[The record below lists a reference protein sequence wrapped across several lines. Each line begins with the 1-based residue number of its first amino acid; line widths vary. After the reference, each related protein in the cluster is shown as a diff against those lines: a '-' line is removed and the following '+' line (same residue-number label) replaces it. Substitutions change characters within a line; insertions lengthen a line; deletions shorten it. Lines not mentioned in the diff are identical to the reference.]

1 VSIDCTVYVRG
12 RGSVSASF
20 AEAYQASQEP
30 GNLAWIA
37 LVEPAEEDFGVIA
50 RSFGLEPQFLEEA
63 VRFPHRSD
71 IEKHEDRLLAVLP
84 ILRTSGEEADTRG
97 NSGSRSMNKDWVLA
111 LAVGEPNMIVT
122 FTDADPAVLDKL
134 RRRMEVKLNLT
145 AEDARAVLFEIVS
158 GVIGDYEDAVEAIDR
173 CIWDAEV
180 TVMEGRS
187 GDVLR
192 QIHNFTSQAVGLQQ
206 AVKPLASALEQL
218 SDSDAPLTHR
228 RPTRIRHRALR
239 VTERLDSARTP
250 LEPPR
255 GEPHPGGTENL
266 RVGRHPHRPVPDSG
280 RVRNELH
287 QRVVDD
293 SRSWLRGDDRF
304 HAAGIWSP
312 LPLVQTVGVVVV

>member
-1 VSIDCTVYVRG
+1 MSIGCTVYARG

-20 AEAYQASQEP
+20 ADAYQASQEP

-37 LVEPAEEDFGVIA
+37 LLEPAGEDFGVIA
-50 RSFGLEPQFLEEA
+50 PSFGLEPQFLEEA

-84 ILRTSGEEADTRG
+84 ILRTSSEEAGTRG
-97 NSGSRSMNKDWVLA
+97 NPGSRSMNKDWVLA

-122 FTDADPAVLDKL
+122 FTDGDPAVLDKL
-134 RRRMEVKLNLT
+134 RRRVEVKLNLT

-173 CIWDAEV
+173 RIWDAEV

-228 RPTRIRHRALR
+228 RLTRIRHRALR
-239 VTERLDSARTP
+239 VTERLDSARELLSSL
-250 LEPPR
+250 LEV
-255 GEPHPGGTENL
+255 NL
-266 RVGRHPHRPVPDSG
+266 TLVGQKISAWGAILIVPSLIAGVFGMNFTNAWWTTADHGFEVMIGFMLLVSG
-280 RVRNELH
+280 ALYLWFR
-287 QRVVDD
+287 
-293 SRSWLRGDDRF
+293 RSGWL
-304 HAAGIWSP
+304 
-312 LPLVQTVGVVVV
+312 